1 MQEPATED
9 KRMVLNLDG
18 LEQVFEV
25 DCEPIEQS
33 ASTVLAGFDHSAKQG
48 TRHGAGMSLRAAAI
62 HYRLALSTLRAK
74 IKRGEIPAEKIAGAN
89 GPEWRVFA
97 SSSEFID
104 PINHSAKQ
112 GAEHGAD
119 TLLAEHQS
127 NEAESVNRLVELVD
141 KQAIKLEVAS
151 GQIGYLSA
159 QIESYQNQVR
169 LLPDLQAQANKA
181 KDQELELEEAR
192 AELENIK
199 SSWWYRLNRF
209 LSGGK

>member
-89 GPEWRVFA
+89 GPSGVYLPPVQSLLTLSITVLSRVP
-97 SSSEFID
+97 STVQT
-104 PINHSAKQ
+104 PC
-112 GAEHGAD
+112 
-119 TLLAEHQS
+119 
-127 NEAESVNRLVELVD
+127 
-141 KQAIKLEVAS
+141 
-151 GQIGYLSA
+151 
-159 QIESYQNQVR
+159 
-169 LLPDLQAQANKA
+169 
-181 KDQELELEEAR
+181 
-192 AELENIK
+192 
-199 SSWWYRLNRF
+199 
-209 LSGGK
+209 